1 MFRSSSKEVEISE
14 SKGDQRI
21 SGELTSRQREWLA
34 HLKRCEASGETMKA
48 YAKHHGLSV
57 HAMYQ
62 AVKELRRRGALPPT
76 THSQTDDRASFVRVS
91 SPPSAAAAW
100 RVRFASGAVL
110 EGAGP
115 LSSESL
121 TALVESLSA
130 TR

>member
-1 MFRSSSKEVEISE
+1 MSRARSK
-14 SKGDQRI
+14 QRV
-21 SGELTSRQREWLA
+21 SGELSSRQREWLA

-48 YAKHHGLSV
+48 YANHHGLSI

-62 AVKELRRRGALPPT
+62 AVKELRRRGALPPAA
-76 THSQTDDRASFVRVS
+76 HSRTDERASFVRVS
-91 SPPSAAAAW
+91 SPPSVSAAW

-121 TALVESLSA
+121 TALVEALSA

>member
-1 MFRSSSKEVEISE
+1 MSE
-14 SKGDQRI
+14 ARGNQRI

-34 HLKRCEASGETMKA
+34 HLKRCKASGETIKA
-48 YAKHHGLSV
+48 YANHHGLSV

-62 AVKELRRRGALPPT
+62 AAKELRRRGALPPAA
-76 THSQTDDRASFVRVS
+76 HSRIDDRASFVRVS
-91 SPPSAAAAW
+91 PPPTGSAAW

-121 TALVESLSA
+121 AALVEALSA
-130 TR
+130 SR

>member
-1 MFRSSSKEVEISE
+1 VSE
-14 SKGDQRI
+14 SKGERRV
-21 SGELTSRQREWLA
+21 SGELSSRQRGWLA
-34 HLKRCEASGETMKA
+34 HLKQCEASGETMKA
-48 YAKHHGLSV
+48 YAKRNGLSI

-62 AVKELRRRGALPPT
+62 AAKGLRRRGALSPAA
-76 THSQTDDRASFVRVS
+76 HSRTDGRASFVRVA
-91 SPPSAAAAW
+91 SPPSTSAAW

-121 TALVESLSA
+121 TALVEALSA

>member
-1 MFRSSSKEVEISE
+1 MSE
-14 SKGDQRI
+14 SKGNQRI

-91 SPPSAAAAW
+91 SAPSTATAW

-121 TALVESLSA
+121 TALVEALSA